1 MKKIIGIILIGVA
14 LFLVYIGV
22 NKVQES
28 ANSVEV
34 LGIELSAE
42 DKGGKETGY
51 IELALGVVALV
62 GGIYL
67 VSKKGK

>member
-1 MKKIIGIILIGVA
+1 MKSIIGIILIVVSLILGY
-14 LFLVYIGV
+14 LGV
-22 NKVQES
+22 NQIQES

-34 LGIELSAE
+34 LGIEPSAE

-51 IELALGVVALV
+51 IQLTLGLVALA

-67 VSKKGK
+67 VSKKNK

>member
-1 MKKIIGIILIGVA
+1 MKSIIGIILIVVA
-14 LFLVYIGV
+14 LILGYLGV
-22 NKVQES
+22 TQIQES

-51 IELALGVVALV
+51 IQLTLGVVALA

-67 VSKKGK
+67 VSKKNK

>member
-1 MKKIIGIILIGVA
+1 MKSIIGIILIVVSIILGY
-14 LFLVYIGV
+14 LGV
-22 NKVQES
+22 NQIQES

-51 IELALGVVALV
+51 IELGLAVVALV
-62 GGIYL
+62 GGIFL
-67 VSKKGK
+67 VSKKER

>member
-1 MKKIIGIILIGVA
+1 MKAIIGAILIVAA
-14 LFLVYIGV
+14 LFLGYLGI
-22 NKVQES
+22 NQIQES

-51 IELALGVVALV
+51 IELGLGVVSLV
-62 GGIYL
+62 AGIYL
-67 VSKKGK
+67 LGKRKR

>member
-1 MKKIIGIILIGVA
+1 MKSIIGIILIVVSLILGY
-14 LFLVYIGV
+14 LGV
-22 NKVQES
+22 NQIKES

-51 IELALGVVALV
+51 IQLTLGLVALA
-62 GGIYL
+62 GGVYL
-67 VSKKGK
+67 VSKKNK

>member
-1 MKKIIGIILIGVA
+1 MKKIIGIILIVAA
-14 LFLVYIGV
+14 LFLGYLRV
-22 NKVQES
+22 NQIQKS

-51 IELALGVVALV
+51 IELGLGVVSLV
-62 GGIYL
+62 AGIYL
-67 VSKKGK
+67 LGKRKK

>member
-1 MKKIIGIILIGVA
+1 MKAIIGVILIVAA
-14 LFLVYIGV
+14 LFLGYLGI
-22 NKVQES
+22 NQIQES

-51 IELALGVVALV
+51 IELGLGVVSLV
-62 GGIYL
+62 AGIYL
-67 VSKKGK
+67 LGKRKK

>member
-1 MKKIIGIILIGVA
+1 MRNTIGIILIVA
-14 LFLVYIGV
+14 ALVLGYLGI
-22 NKVQES
+22 NQIQKS
-28 ANSVEV
+28 ATSVEL

-51 IELALGVVALV
+51 IELVMGVVALA

-67 VSKKGK
+67 LSKGRK

>member
-1 MKKIIGIILIGVA
+1 MKSIIGIILIVVSLILGY
-14 LFLVYIGV
+14 LGV
-22 NKVQES
+22 NQIQES

-51 IELALGVVALV
+51 IQLTLGLVALA

-67 VSKKGK
+67 VSKKNK

>member
-1 MKKIIGIILIGVA
+1 MKAIIGVILIVAA
-14 LFLVYIGV
+14 LFLGYLGI
-22 NKVQES
+22 NQVQKS

-51 IELALGVVALV
+51 IELGLGVVSLV
-62 GGIYL
+62 AGIYL
-67 VSKKGK
+67 LGKRKK

>member
-1 MKKIIGIILIGVA
+1 MKTVFGILLIVAA
-14 LFLVYIGV
+14 LFLGYLGI
-22 NKVQES
+22 NQVQKS

-51 IELALGVVALV
+51 IELGLGVVSLV
-62 GGIYL
+62 AGIYL
-67 VSKKGK
+67 LGKKQK